1 MSKLTRVFQK
11 QFGVNAGNS
20 DVGVFGSLA
29 AASPQYSKDPE
40 TIQSLNAF
48 LTGWAAETIANNR
61 PALEDFNAIDFLTF
75 YQLCYLLQTGVAEWN
90 AETTYYIGSIV
101 NDGTGVLYK
110 SLANDNIDNDPTTE
124 ADKWEEV
131 IPNPTTG
138 GVAGSYKN
146 LKVVR
151 ASATQVTV
159 TADELVLENTDHEKV
174 SVFGVNQSAAITS
187 SGAGGLDTGSEAN
200 VWYYIWII
208 RKSSDGTV
216 AALLSASATTPT
228 LPAGYDQKAL
238 VSAVHNTAG
247 DFVDFTQS
255 GDKYNYKVWITL
267 ATGSGS
273 VASWTSIDTTD
284 SVPSALSTRI
294 DLAMYGY
301 AGQVMFVTNDSGI
314 DPGYEGIHGKYA
326 IAPYG
331 NATYVNIVPISLEI
345 LTANTIYENASSADP
360 ILYCTGFA
368 INKL

>member
-11 QFGVNAGNS
+11 QFGVDAGNS
-20 DVGVFGSLA
+20 DVGIFGSLA
-29 AASPQYSKDPE
+29 ASNPQYSKDPE

-131 IPNPTTG
+131 VNIPNPTTG
-138 GVAGSYKN
+138 GVAGSFKN

-174 SVFGVNQSAAITS
+174 SVFGLNNTAEITS

-238 VSAVHNTAG
+238 VSAVHNTSG
-247 DFVDFTQS
+247 DFVAFTQEGNIYS
-255 GDKYNYKVWITL
+255 YTSAISI
-267 ATGSGS
+267 ATGAQAGWGTLD
-273 VASWTSIDTTD
+273 VTAQ
-284 SVPSALSTRI
+284 VPSGISTVAFGTLFGSSAGSGALTNNSSSDTANLTTGGNKVMI
-294 DLAMYGY
+294 GNPGGAY
-301 AGQVMFVTNDSGI
+301 A
-314 DPGYEGIHGKYA
+314 
-326 IAPYG
+326 
-331 NATYVNIVPISLEI
+331 SLHWRFQL
-345 LTANTIYENASSADP
+345 LTANT
-360 ILYCTGFA
+360 LYYYSQGNTTAYISGFE